1 MSDSRRALGTIRSPM
16 VERARSPLRL
26 LAPIA
31 LIAATLIVYVVV
43 TGSFGGEDEEPTATN
58 SAVERLEGDRGEKPD
73 SSEPETYE
81 IQSGDTLDAIAAETG
96 VSAEKIQELNPDL
109 DPQALIAGQE
119 LKLRE

>member
-1 MSDSRRALGTIRSPM
+1 M
-16 VERARSPLRL
+16 VERSRSPLRF

-43 TGSFGGEDEEPTATN
+43 TGSFGGAGEEEPTATN
-58 SAVERLEGDRGEKPD
+58 SAVQRLEGDRPKEQG
-73 SSEPETYE
+73 SSESGPATYE
-81 IQSGDTLDAIAAETG
+81 IQSGDTLDAIAADTG

>member
-1 MSDSRRALGTIRSPM
+1 M
-16 VERARSPLRL
+16 VERARSPLRF

-43 TGSFGGEDEEPTATN
+43 AGSVGGEEEEPTATN
-58 SAVERLEGDRGEKPD
+58 SAAQRLDEGGGEKKAD
-73 SSEPETYE
+73 SSGPETYE
-81 IQSGDTLDAIAAETG
+81 IQSGDTLDAIAADTG

>member
-1 MSDSRRALGTIRSPM
+1 M
-16 VERARSPLRL
+16 VERARSPLRF

-43 TGSFGGEDEEPTATN
+43 AGSVGGEEEEPTTTN
-58 SAVERLEGDRGEKPD
+58 SAAQRLEGDGEKKAD
-73 SSEPETYE
+73 SSEPENYE
-81 IQSGDTLDAIAAETG
+81 IQSGDTLDAIAADTG

>member
-1 MSDSRRALGTIRSPM
+1 MI
-16 VERARSPLRL
+16 ERARSPLRF

-43 TGSFGGEDEEPTATN
+43 TGSVGGGEEEPTATN
-58 SAVERLEGDRGEKPD
+58 SAVQRLEGDREKKPD

-81 IQSGDTLDAIAAETG
+81 IQSGDTLDAIAADTG
-96 VSAEKIQELNPDL
+96 VSAEKIEKLNPDL

-119 LKLRE
+119 LTLRE